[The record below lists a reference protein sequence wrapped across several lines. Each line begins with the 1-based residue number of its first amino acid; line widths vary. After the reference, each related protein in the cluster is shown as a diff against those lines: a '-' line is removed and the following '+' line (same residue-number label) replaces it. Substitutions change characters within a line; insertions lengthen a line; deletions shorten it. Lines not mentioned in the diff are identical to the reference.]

1 MARTLTP
8 QDCHELMNLLQ
19 AEAIGKD
26 NSIQVVDSS
35 TFVSAGEKV
44 LASGIENTINTLYM
58 LAGRLYVASRKYR
71 GKLGL
76 ITAISSGAYS
86 DRLLKISTYSK
97 KAQAAGQWNT
107 DLYTNLAPGYTSG
120 ENGGASVKSQWEQNP
135 PVNLEVNFGGRSV
148 YDFSITIYEDQLKQA
163 FRNEGEF
170 AKYWAGVMQ
179 EFANDL
185 EQYKED
191 WNRLAIINRIC
202 ADYDMVD
209 LRGDETVVDLIAEF
223 NKEFDTTYTR
233 KELLTTYIKEFL
245 EFLVARL
252 KIDTQRLTE
261 RTVKYH
267 WNPTKTVGGVEYDL
281 LRHTPY
287 SKQKFIVHSHFWTK
301 AKAYVLPEIFNENR
315 LSYDNF
321 EEVSYWQNFNDPTA
335 VKGTPAINDE
345 NFAQIK
351 GDAVDLPYVFG
362 ILFDDDAVVTD
373 FQIDYVR
380 STPVEARKGYRN
392 IWYGFAR
399 NICSDATENSIIYI
413 LGEGGANP

>member
-1 MARTLTP
+1 M
-8 QDCHELMNLLQ
+8 
-19 AEAIGKD
+19 
-26 NSIQVVDSS
+26 
-35 TFVSAGEKV
+35 
-44 LASGIENTINTLYM
+44 
-58 LAGRLYVASRKYR
+58 
-71 GKLGL
+71 
-76 ITAISSGAYS
+76 
-86 DRLLKISTYSK
+86 
-97 KAQAAGQWNT
+97 
-107 DLYTNLAPGYTSG
+107 
-120 ENGGASVKSQWEQNP
+120 
-135 PVNLEVNFGGRSV
+135 
-148 YDFSITIYEDQLKQA
+148 
-163 FRNEGEF
+163 
-170 AKYWAGVMQ
+170 
-179 EFANDL
+179 
-185 EQYKED
+185 
-191 WNRLAIINRIC
+191 
-202 ADYDMVD
+202 
-209 LRGDETVVDLIAEF
+209 
-223 NKEFDTTYTR
+223 
-233 KELLTTYIKEFL
+233 LTTYIKEFL

-345 NFAQIK
+345 NFAQVK

-399 NICSDATENSIIYI
+399 NICSDATENSILYI